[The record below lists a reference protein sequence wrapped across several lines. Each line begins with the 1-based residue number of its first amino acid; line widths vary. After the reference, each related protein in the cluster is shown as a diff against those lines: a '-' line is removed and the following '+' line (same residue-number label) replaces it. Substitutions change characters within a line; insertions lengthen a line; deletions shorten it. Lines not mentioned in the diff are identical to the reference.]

1 MGSVQVVTGVIASR
15 MCSPRGAVRFF
26 LDFLW
31 EEDHTSFFVWFVLF
45 LPPHDG
51 VSVERP
57 LLAAALVFALAG
69 TLIVTGHDV
78 IGSLL
83 ILTAFIVVS
92 MVMSRTP
99 RAEIW
104 TPPVTDFD
112 DQIIASAR
120 RRAGEGRI
128 E

>member
-1 MGSVQVVTGVIASR
+1 M
-15 MCSPRGAVRFF
+15 
-26 LDFLW
+26 
-31 EEDHTSFFVWFVLF
+31 
-45 LPPHDG
+45 
-51 VSVERP
+51 ERL
-57 LLAAALVFALAG
+57 LLAFAVVFSLAG

-83 ILTAFIVVS
+83 ILAAFIAVS
-92 MVMSRTP
+92 VVMSRTP

-104 TPPVTDFD
+104 TPPLTDFD
-112 DQIIASAR
+112 DQIVASGR